1 MIRIVVRWTTTG
13 QPILTVMAPVIPESS
28 DAGEALSHRAEDAVH
43 SHGASRPSPAG
54 DSVTAPN
61 TAKRMTVLQATFIGV
76 GSMVGAGIFALLG
89 AAGAVAGSAVWLSFL
104 IAGSIAG
111 LQGYSFAKLGALYPS
126 GGGLLTYLSRG
137 FGEGHIAGIGAW
149 LFFTAGS
156 IVVAMIASSF
166 GGYAS
171 SVVAGGDPSWAKVL
185 GVLLILVMTALN
197 AVGSTAVARVQSIL
211 VTLVLAILVVF
222 AAVTIVNFD
231 PMLLAPSSYPGLR
244 EIIASVAL
252 TFFAFLGFGVIT
264 FTAKDLSNPA
274 RQLPLAI
281 YFALVI
287 ATTVYVAVSI
297 GVFGTLTADQ
307 VVDYG
312 ATAIAEAA
320 KPTLGQAGYILMVIT
335 ALLSTTGAVNAG
347 LYPSIGMTRNLA
359 SIGQF
364 PPVFGRSVG
373 RFPVGLLV
381 MAAFASVLVVWFDLT
396 SIASIG
402 SAVALIVF
410 STVTVG
416 HLRLYR
422 KTGANIVVLVIALIA
437 TLGTLIIFCT
447 TTLVNEPATAIA
459 LVVIVA
465 LAITV
470 DLLWKRIKKDREV
483 SLDTNQHDV

>member
-1 MIRIVVRWTTTG
+1 
-13 QPILTVMAPVIPESS
+13 MA
-28 DAGEALSHRAEDAVH
+28 AG
-43 SHGASRPSPAG
+43 
-54 DSVTAPN
+54 TQ
-61 TAKRMTVLQATFIGV
+61 KRMTVLQATFIGV

-104 IAGSIAG
+104 IAGAIAG
-111 LQGYSFAKLGALYPS
+111 LQGYSFAKLGARYPS
-126 GGGLLTYLSRG
+126 GGGLLTYLSKG

-171 SVVAGGDPSWAKVL
+171 SVVAGGDAGWAKAL
-185 GVLLILVMTALN
+185 GVLLIVVMGCLN
-197 AVGSTAVARVQSIL
+197 AVGSTAVARVQSLL

-222 AAVTIVNFD
+222 AAVTIVNLD
-231 PMLLAPSSYPGLR
+231 PALLAPSDYPGVR

-264 FTAKDLSNPA
+264 FTAKDLPNPS
-274 RQLPLAI
+274 RQLPRAI
-281 YFALVI
+281 YFALAI
-287 ATTVYVAVSI
+287 ATTVYVAVAL

-307 VVDYG
+307 VVEYG

-320 KPTLGQAGYILMVIT
+320 KPTLGQAGYVLMVIT

-347 LYPSIGMTRNLA
+347 LYPSIGMTRHLA

-381 MAAFASVLVVWFDLT
+381 MAAFASILVVGFDLT

-402 SAVALIVF
+402 SAVALLVF
-410 STVTVG
+410 STVSVG
-416 HLRLYR
+416 HFRLYR
-422 KTGANIVVLVIALIA
+422 ETGASVIVLAIGLIA
-437 TLGTLIIFCT
+437 TLGTLIVFCT

-459 LVVIVA
+459 LVVIIA
-465 LAITV
+465 LAVLV
-470 DLLWKRIKKDREV
+470 DLLWKRTRTNREAADPREQAG
-483 SLDTNQHDV
+483 S